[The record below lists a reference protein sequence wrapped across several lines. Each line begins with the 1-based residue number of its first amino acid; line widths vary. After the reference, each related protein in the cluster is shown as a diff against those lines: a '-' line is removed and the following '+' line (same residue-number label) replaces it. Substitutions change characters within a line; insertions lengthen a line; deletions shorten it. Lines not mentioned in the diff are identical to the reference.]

1 MESSTLDGIKSA
13 LKYDKNNRYHRW
25 IRQILIIAASL
36 TVFVLLWWNISLILH
51 TAAIPTPWKV
61 WDAFI
66 NLFTH
71 GASSSY
77 TMWDH
82 IFASMGR
89 FLAGF
94 ALALAVAIPAG
105 LLLGYSGILRD
116 FSSPTI
122 EILRPIAPIAW
133 APVFLFAIGATWAPI
148 AVVFVGILFP
158 LMTNTMFGVRKIDPN
173 ITDAAK
179 TLGANKVQSFYK
191 VIFPASMPYVM
202 NGMRIGLGIGWMCI
216 VAAEMYAPYGG
227 GIGYF
232 IATQAQNGF
241 WPNVF
246 VGIAIIAIL
255 GILTTGV
262 ADYIYKKL
270 AKRTGIE

>member
-1 MESSTLDGIKSA
+1 MELKNIFDKPFGIT
-13 LKYDKNNRYHRW
+13 YDKNNKVHRW
-25 IRQILIIAASL
+25 IRQSIIVILSL
-36 TVFVLLWWNISLILH
+36 VVFVLVWWNVSLLVN
-51 TAAIPTPWKV
+51 TAAIPTPWQV
-61 WDAFI
+61 WDAFVD
-66 NLFTH
+66 LFSH
-71 GASSSY
+71 GASASY

-82 IFASMGR
+82 IFASLKR

-94 ALALAVAIPAG
+94 ALALVVAIPLG
-105 LLLGYSGILRD
+105 LLLGYSKTLHE
-116 FSSPTI
+116 FSSPTL

-133 APVFLFAIGATWAPI
+133 APVFLFAMGATWAPI
-148 AVVFVGILFP
+148 LVVFVGILFP
-158 LMTNTMFGVRKIDPN
+158 LLTNTMFGVRKIDPN

-191 VIFPASMPYVM
+191 IIFPASMPYVM

-232 IATQAQNGF
+232 IAMQAQNGF

-246 VGIAIIAIL
+246 VGIAVIAIL

-262 ADYIYKKL
+262 ADYIYKRL

>member
-1 MESSTLDGIKSA
+1 MELKNIFENPFGIT
-13 LKYDKNNRYHRW
+13 YDKNNKMHRM
-25 IRQILIIAASL
+25 IRHTLVVITSLI
-36 TVFVLLWWNISLILH
+36 VFVLIWWNVSLLLQ
-51 TAAIPTPWKV
+51 TAAIPTPWEV
-61 WDAFI
+61 WNAFI
-66 NLFTH
+66 DLFTN

-82 IFASMGR
+82 IFASIKR
-89 FLAGF
+89 FLGGF
-94 ALALAVAIPAG
+94 ALALAVAIPFG
-105 LLLGYSGILRD
+105 LLLGYSKIMGE
-116 FSSPTI
+116 FSSPAL

-133 APVFLFAIGATWAPI
+133 APVFLFAMGATWAPI
-148 AVVFVGILFP
+148 LVVFVGILFP

-179 TLGANKVQSFYK
+179 TLGANRLQSFYK
-191 VIFPASMPYVM
+191 IVFPASMPYIM

-232 IATQAQNGF
+232 IAIQAQNGF

-246 VGIAIIAIL
+246 VGIGIIAIL

-262 ADYIYKKL
+262 ADYIYKRL